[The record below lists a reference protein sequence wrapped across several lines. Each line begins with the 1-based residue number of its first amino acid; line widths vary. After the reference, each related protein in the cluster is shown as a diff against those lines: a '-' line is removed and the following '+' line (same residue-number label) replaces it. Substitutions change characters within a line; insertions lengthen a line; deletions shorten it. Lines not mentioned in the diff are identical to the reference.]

1 MVPGISVYTTCP
13 PSRGATASAY
23 RATIHDVTR
32 WAEDAGCVG
41 ALVYADNGLVD
52 PWLVAQLVLT
62 STERL
67 VPLVAVQPIYM
78 HPYAVAKM
86 VASLAFLHGRRVDLN
101 LVAGGFRHDHDA
113 LGDHTPHDRRYDRLR
128 EYSALV
134 AALLRG
140 EAPVT
145 VAGEFYTVTGLVLSP
160 ALSETLRPR
169 FFVAGSS
176 PAGHA
181 AACSLGAVSVE
192 YPSPGVTAE
201 VEADSIVHRG
211 IRVGIV
217 ARDDDATAWRVA
229 RARFPEDRRGRI
241 VHTLAI
247 KVSDSSW
254 HRRLSA
260 ADEAIAPPYWLEPFR
275 RAQTFCPYLVG
286 SYAQV
291 GDELRRYVDAG
302 TRTFILDIPRDPDD
316 LGHIALAFDHALA
329 MAPR

>member
-1 MVPGISVYTTCP
+1 MVPGVSVYTTCP
-13 PSRGATASAY
+13 PSRGAAATAY
-23 RATIHDVTR
+23 RTSIRDVTR
-32 WAEDAGCVG
+32 WAENAGCIG
-41 ALVYADNGLVD
+41 ALVYADNGVVD

-67 VPLVAVQPIYM
+67 VPLVAVQPMYM

-140 EAPVT
+140 DAPVT
-145 VAGEFYTVTGLVLSP
+145 IAGEFYTVTGLVLSP
-160 ALSETLRPR
+160 PLSETLRPT

-176 PAGHA
+176 PAGRA
-181 AACSLGAVSVE
+181 TACALGAVSVE

-201 VEADSIVHRG
+201 AAADSALHRG
-211 IRVGIV
+211 VRVGIV
-217 ARDDDATAWRVA
+217 ARDDDEAAWRVA
-229 RARFPEDRRGRI
+229 RERFPEDRRGRI
-241 VHTLAI
+241 VHTLAM

-254 HRRLSA
+254 HRRLSSG
-260 ADEAIAPPYWLEPFR
+260 DEAIAPPYWLEPFR

-286 SYAQV
+286 SYTRV
-291 GDELRRYVDAG
+291 GEELRRYVDAG
-302 TRTFILDIPRDPDD
+302 IRTFILDIPREADD
-316 LGHIALAFDHALA
+316 FGHIALAFDHAVALV
-329 MAPR
+329 PR